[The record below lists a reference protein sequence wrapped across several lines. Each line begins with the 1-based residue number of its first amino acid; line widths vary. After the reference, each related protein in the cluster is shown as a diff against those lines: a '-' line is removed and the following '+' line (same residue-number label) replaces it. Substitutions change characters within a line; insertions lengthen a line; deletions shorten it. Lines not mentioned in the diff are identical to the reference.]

1 MKNFLKF
8 KTRQNSS
15 DLRKF
20 GEEYYMRE
28 AKLWRPFRLFGVF
41 ATSTAMIF
49 ILSSLASS
57 RWIHGSGFQGGLWEY
72 CFQNMSDTVAVL
84 SCPERKPR
92 MLFKYN
98 WQNAVIGLMIF
109 AATFGFLASVLSM
122 CGVCTNPLPRK
133 IYYFHSA
140 ALSASIA
147 LLIFPAAI
155 ETDNTIKDHQYGV
168 GYGLGWG
175 GALFFLAAAVCMSLD
190 DIVRQSS
197 RTKCCKWCWK
207 GKTNDRNQL
216 RQV

>member
-1 MKNFLKF
+1 MVLSRSFLLLIF
-8 KTRQNSS
+8 SCSS
-15 DLRKF
+15 
-20 GEEYYMRE
+20 Y
-28 AKLWRPFRLFGVF
+28 
-41 ATSTAMIF
+41 STIVISF
-49 ILSSLASS
+49 SS
-57 RWIHGSGFQGGLWEY
+57 IGFQGGLWEY
-72 CFQNMSDTVAVL
+72 CFQNMSDIEAV
-84 SCPERKPR
+84 SFCPDRKPH
-92 MLFKYN
+92 

-140 ALSASIA
+140 GEIFLISALSASIA

-155 ETDNTIKDHQYGV
+155 EMDKTIKGHQYGV